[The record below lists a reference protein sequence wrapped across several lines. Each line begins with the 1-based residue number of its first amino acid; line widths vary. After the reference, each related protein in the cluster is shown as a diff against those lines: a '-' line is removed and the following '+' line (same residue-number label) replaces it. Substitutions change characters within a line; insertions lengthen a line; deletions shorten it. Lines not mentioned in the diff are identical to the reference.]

1 MIRELRI
8 KNLALIE
15 ELELQFE
22 PCLTAF
28 TGETGAGKSIVLQAI
43 ALLSGRRSS
52 SSWVRSGAQDAI
64 VEAIFELPNNPA
76 LRQKMED
83 MGLEG
88 EGELLIKRILS
99 VNGKSRFFLNGSLAT
114 ARLVTQITENLLS
127 VASQHDHQQLLVP
140 GYHLDFVDLA
150 GDLWTLRE
158 SVAALYDHWYAA
170 NNELGQLRQKE
181 MEKEQ
186 RRDFLTYQ
194 HNEINVAAIEPGEDI
209 QLAELRQRLKSSD
222 NLRKLGRHGLSN
234 LASAEDF
241 LAQSRK
247 EIGAMAE
254 LDSSIDEVSEG
265 IAEQSY
271 LVADFAARLRDYMN
285 QLPSDNGQLD
295 EISARIDLLQQ
306 LKRKYG
312 VTLDDVK
319 AYGEKAKEELEALDA
334 LDERL
339 AELETLCEGLQKE
352 MRQQASKL
360 SEGRQRVGTE
370 LSQAIREELRSL
382 NFNKAAF
389 EIIFLENESDEVR
402 RTGLDRLEFMFSANP
417 GEPLKS
423 LAKVASGGE
432 LSRLM
437 LALRCILAQKDLVET
452 VIFDEVDAG
461 IGGKAAEAVA
471 RKIKE
476 LSLHHQ
482 VMCITHL
489 PQIAAGAKVHFVV
502 EKGQTDGRTHT
513 SINRL
518 AEEERPAEL
527 ARMLDGESVS
537 GQTMAFAAELLARN
551 SVPTPY
557 VRSRTAPATE
567 EIVYE

>member
-1 MIRELRI
+1 MIKELKI

-15 ELELQFE
+15 ELQLLFE
-22 PCLTAF
+22 PCLTVF

-52 SSWVRSGAQDAI
+52 SSWVRTGAEQAV
-64 VEAIFELPNNPA
+64 VEALFELPDNLA
-76 LRQKMED
+76 LRQKLAD
-83 MGLEG
+83 MGFEG
-88 EGELLIKRILS
+88 DSELLIKRVLS
-99 VNGKSRFFLNGSLAT
+99 VNGKSRFYLNGSLAT

-150 GDLWTLRE
+150 GDLWEQRE
-158 SVAALYDHWYAA
+158 SVAALYDQWLVVS
-170 NNELGQLRQKE
+170 NELKELRQKE

-186 RRDFLTYQ
+186 RRDFLSYQ
-194 HNEINVAAIEPGEDI
+194 YKEISGAAVEIGEDEK
-209 QLAELRQRLKSSD
+209 LAELRQRLKSSD
-222 NLRKLGRHGLSN
+222 NLRKLGRNGIGN
-234 LASAEDF
+234 LNSAEDM
-241 LAQSRK
+241 LARARK
-247 EIGAMAE
+247 EIGAMAD
-254 LDSSIDEVSEG
+254 LDSTIEEVAAG
-265 IAEQSY
+265 VAEQSY
-271 LVADFAARLRDYMN
+271 LVADFAASLRDYVN
-285 QLPSDNGQLD
+285 QLPSDQMQLE

-312 VTLDDVK
+312 ATLDDVV
-319 AYGEKAKEELEALDA
+319 AYGEQAREELETLDA
-334 LDERL
+334 LDGRI
-339 AELETLCEGLQKE
+339 AELDSECDGLMKK
-352 MRQQASKL
+352 MRQEALKL
-360 SEGRQRVGTE
+360 SRDRQRVGTE
-370 LSQAIREELRSL
+370 LSLAIKEELQSL
-382 NFNKAAF
+382 NFVQAAF
-389 EIIFLENESDEVR
+389 EVVFKENESGTVN

-513 SINRL
+513 SINLL
-518 AEEERPAEL
+518 AEEERAAEL
-527 ARMLDGESVS
+527 SRMLAGESVS

-551 SVPTPY
+551 SDSSLRPGGKT
-557 VRSRTAPATE
+557 
-567 EIVYE
+567 

>member
-52 SSWVRSGAQDAI
+52 SAWVRSGAQDAT
-64 VEAIFELPNNPA
+64 VEAIFELPKNPA
-76 LRQKMED
+76 LRQKMIE

-88 EGELLIKRILS
+88 EDELLIKRILS
-99 VNGKSRFFLNGSLAT
+99 VNGKSRFYLNGSLAT
-114 ARLVTQITENLLS
+114 ARLVTQITENLVS

-158 SVAALYDHWYAA
+158 SVADLYDHWYAA
-170 NNELGQLRQKE
+170 NNELRQLRQKE

-194 HNEINVAAIEPGEDI
+194 YNEINVAAIEPGEDI

-222 NLRKLGRHGLSN
+222 NLRKLGRHALSN
-234 LASAEDF
+234 LASAEDV

-254 LDSSIDEVSEG
+254 LDSSIDEVAEG

-271 LVADFAARLRDYMN
+271 LVADFAASLRDYMN

-295 EISARIDLLQQ
+295 EINARIDLLQQ

-312 VTLDDVK
+312 VTLAEVK

-360 SEGRQRVGTE
+360 SESRQRVGTE

-382 NFNKAAF
+382 NFSKAAF
-389 EIIFLENESDEVR
+389 EIIFQENEANEVR

-502 EKGQTDGRTHT
+502 EKGLADGRTHT
-513 SINRL
+513 SINRIT
-518 AEEERPAEL
+518 EEERPAEL
-527 ARMLDGESVS
+527 ARMLAGESVS

-551 SVPTPY
+551 SVPTTSIPGHTPY
-557 VRSRTAPATE
+557 GGDS
-567 EIVYE
+567 I

>member
-1 MIRELRI
+1 MLRELKI

-15 ELELQFE
+15 ELHLLFD
-22 PCLTAF
+22 PCLIVF

-52 SSWVRSGAQDAI
+52 SSWVRTGAGQAV
-64 VEAIFELPNNPA
+64 VEALFNLPNNPV
-76 LRQKMED
+76 LRREMVN
-83 MGLEG
+83 MGIDSD
-88 EGELLIKRILS
+88 GELLIKRVLS
-99 VNGKSRFFLNGSLAT
+99 VNGKSRFYLNGSLST
-114 ARLVTQITENLLS
+114 ARLVGKITENLLS
-127 VASQHDHQQLLVP
+127 VASQHEHQQLLVP

-150 GDLWTLRE
+150 GDLWSQRE
-158 SVAALYDHWYAA
+158 HVASLYGQWFA
-170 NNELGQLRQKE
+170 NHKELVELQKQE
-181 MEKEQ
+181 MDKEQ
-186 RRDFLTYQ
+186 RRDFLSYQ
-194 HNEINVAAIEPGEDI
+194 YKEISGAAIEPAEDEK
-209 QLAELRQRLKSSD
+209 LAELRQRLKSSD
-222 NLRKLGRHGLSN
+222 NLRQLGRKCFSY

-241 LAQSRK
+241 LARARK
-247 EIGAMAE
+247 DIGSMAD
-254 LDSSIDEVSEG
+254 LDSAIDQVAEG
-265 IAEQSY
+265 VAEQSFV
-271 LVADFAARLRDYMN
+271 VADYSASLRDYIDR
-285 QLPSDNGQLD
+285 LPSDQGQLE

-312 VTLDDVK
+312 VTLVEVI
-319 AYGEKAKEELEALDA
+319 AYGEQAKDDLEALDA

-339 AELETLCEGLQKE
+339 AELQTISQGLQDE
-352 MRQQASKL
+352 LRAEALKL
-360 SEGRQRVGTE
+360 SKGRRRVGVK
-370 LSQAIREELRSL
+370 LAQAIKKELQSL
-382 NFNKAAF
+382 SFANAAF
-389 EIIFLENESDEVR
+389 EVVFQANDTEVMQ

-417 GEPLKS
+417 GEPLKP

-476 LSLHHQ
+476 LSVHHQ

-502 EKGQTDGRTHT
+502 EKGQAAGRTHT
-513 SINRL
+513 SIKRL
-518 AEEERPAEL
+518 TEEERPTEL
-527 ARMLDGESVS
+527 ARMLAGEYVS

-551 SVPTPY
+551 SIAELGVQEVTC
-557 VRSRTAPATE
+557 E
-567 EIVYE
+567 